1 MRCLIITGK
10 EEKEFMN
17 KVAVL
22 DCTLRDGGYVND
34 FDFSKNTIKTIINKL
49 GKAHMDIIEC
59 GFLKNIEYD
68 ENKSL
73 YSDVDQITPLITPKK
88 KHTMYVAMIVTGTIQ
103 ASKII
108 PRRKDTIDGIRIT
121 FHKKEMDEAFELGY
135 ALMDKGYEVFM
146 QPVGTTSYS
155 DVELLELFERINE
168 MKPYAFYLVDTL
180 GKLYAKQL
188 LKLFYLADDNLDED
202 ITIGYHSHNNLQ
214 LSFSNAQQLIQSCGK
229 RNIIIDGSVL
239 GMGRGAGNLC
249 SEILTQYINE
259 NIEYRYHTELLLE
272 LMDEY
277 ISPISYIHP
286 WGYSAGYFLA
296 ATNNCHPNY
305 VSFLLNKQTLNMKQ
319 IYQVLKEIPSNERS
333 LYNEKLISGLYLK
346 FQENEID
353 DKDTIHALQKMMKD
367 KKIVVIAPGKS
378 VTDERK
384 KIEEYMRQEDLFVI
398 SVNSIPE
405 YIVPDIVFISNQKRY
420 HQLKKEQG
428 IKDLPFPVITT
439 SNIQVSK
446 AVQYIV
452 NYSSLV
458 MADEMI
464 TDNACLMLFNLLLN
478 MGVEKTDVIGFDGYH
493 TNVERNYYS
502 NRLINSSDRE
512 KLRTINKHIRKYMK
526 KIKAHMEINYV
537 TISLYETKHN
547 DQ

>member
-1 MRCLIITGK
+1 
-10 EEKEFMN
+10 MN

-34 FDFSKNTIKTIINKL
+34 FDFSKNTIKTIIAKL
-49 GKAHMDIIEC
+49 GKAHMDVIEC

-73 YSDVDQITPLITPKK
+73 YSDVDQITPLIAPKK

-155 DVELLELFERINE
+155 DVELLNLFERINE

-259 NIEYRYHTELLLE
+259 NIDYRYHTEMLLE

-305 VSFLLNKQTLNMKQ
+305 VGFLLNKQTLNMKQ
-319 IYQVLKEIPSNERS
+319 IYQVLKEIPSDERS
-333 LYNEKLISGLYLK
+333 LYNEKLIAGLYLK

-353 DKDTIHALQKMMKD
+353 DKDTIKELQKLIKD
-367 KKIVVIAPGKS
+367 KKNRCGCTGKKF
-378 VTDERK
+378 DRRERK
-384 KIEEYMRQEDLFVI
+384 DRRIHETRKSLCDQRKQHTRIYHTGCSVYQQSETI
-398 SVNSIPE
+398 SSVKERTWNQRTAIPS
-405 YIVPDIVFISNQKRY
+405 D
-420 HQLKKEQG
+420 H
-428 IKDLPFPVITT
+428 
-439 SNIQVSK
+439 NIQ
-446 AVQYIV
+446 
-452 NYSSLV
+452 YSGVKGCSV
-458 MADEMI
+458 Y
-464 TDNACLMLFNLLLN
+464 CKLL
-478 MGVEKTDVIGFDGYH
+478 KSCDS
-493 TNVERNYYS
+493 R
-502 NRLINSSDRE
+502 
-512 KLRTINKHIRKYMK
+512 
-526 KIKAHMEINYV
+526 
-537 TISLYETKHN
+537 
-547 DQ
+547 